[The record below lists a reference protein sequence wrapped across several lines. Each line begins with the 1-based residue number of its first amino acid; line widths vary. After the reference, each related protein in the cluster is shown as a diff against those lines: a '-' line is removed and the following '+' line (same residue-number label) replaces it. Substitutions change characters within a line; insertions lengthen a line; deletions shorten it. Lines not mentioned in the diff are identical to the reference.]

1 MNYLMEAAAV
11 YLLMMTVVTV
21 LVFVAEYGLILMM
34 PFILI
39 GDAIAWIYKKVK
51 TFLDE
56 LLNQELA
63 EYEAKEFN
71 VILETWK
78 IDPKNGKKFIK
89 TAAYK

>member
-34 PFILI
+34 PFFLI

-51 TFLDE
+51 KLIKLPRYRKKERIT
-56 LLNQELA
+56 
-63 EYEAKEFN
+63 EYN
-71 VILETWK
+71 SQILEMLG
-78 IDPKNGKKFIK
+78 IR
-89 TAAYK
+89 

>member
-51 TFLDE
+51 KLIKLPRYRKKERIT
-56 LLNQELA
+56 
-63 EYEAKEFN
+63 EYN
-71 VILETWK
+71 SQILEMLG
-78 IDPKNGKKFIK
+78 IR
-89 TAAYK
+89 